1 MEGNDKTLKINISDK
16 SDPQTKNKKKSFEYS
31 NKEEFEIDIIKNLCI
46 ETFKY
51 KEKDKNKIILYFVDE
66 EGDKNI
72 INNFDE
78 LLNFAKNV
86 DDKNLTIN
94 LYSEIKTEEK
104 NTMNEP
110 HINNKINDNK
120 GNNVNIAIHNNN
132 NENDIIYIKNKEIEE
147 LKKKIYNLE
156 KEKEYDFTR
165 YKNLLFYYEEFIK
178 PTKNE
183 KGNKENKENDKKK
196 IKNTN
201 NEIIENNRNEN
212 VFNKNKDENKESK
225 VNEKEKENN
234 VKNNEND
241 KKENNNKIND
251 GLEENNFFKKSN
263 TFVEGS
269 NKKKNLQS
277 SQNLRQS
284 ENLWDIDDD
293 KNLKKQIQINYK
305 EIELVYTKCL
315 LCHKKCNNKIY
326 KDYRGNK
333 YICENCFK
341 KKIKNSDYDNFF
353 EIKFPPQL
361 INYLDI
367 KRKELGN
374 KPVDGFNKVLNNIF
388 FDNEGN
394 FKTEEINKIDEKDFL
409 ELEKIYNDL
418 RLINEDPIKYFA
430 DYQNAFIN
438 KQKVKFED
446 IKKKLIDEKL
456 KLVVDNLLKLKNK
469 INYWQL

>member
-16 SDPQTKNKKKSFEYS
+16 SDPQTKNKKKSFEYI
-31 NKEEFEIDIIKNLCI
+31 NNEEFEIDIIKNLCI
-46 ETFKY
+46 ENFKY
-51 KEKDKNKIILYFVDE
+51 KEKDKDKIILYFVDE
-66 EGDKNI
+66 EGDNNI

-361 INYLDI
+361 INYLI
-367 KRKELGN
+367 KKRKELGN
-374 KPVDGFNKVLNNIF
+374 KPVDGFNNFLNNIF

-438 KQKVKFED
+438 KQKVKFDD

-456 KLVVDNLLKLKNK
+456 KLVVDILIKLQKQ
-469 INYWQL
+469 Y